1 MPLPLPTHTH
11 IYIYKLDA
19 EHLRSSYLP
28 LATLWAGKEGKM
40 TWIALIEEEDEEKG
54 EEGRRVK
61 MEGEARVH
69 AVTRIPAHSRE

>member
-1 MPLPLPTHTH
+1 
-11 IYIYKLDA
+11 
-19 EHLRSSYLP
+19 
-28 LATLWAGKEGKM
+28 M
-40 TWIALIEEEDEEKG
+40 TWIALIEEEGEEKG